1 MGAVAQ
7 EGTRAAVH
15 HGGAAKPFRMD
26 ADDLVAMFQTLDA
39 GTPDWHRARARTLM
53 REAKLQPVAA
63 VTNPWSRLAARHLA
77 TAVVLERQMSAV
89 PVAEPVARRRR
100 FFRTS

>member
-1 MGAVAQ
+1 MAALTQHERVPSVNRGAPPM
-7 EGTRAAVH
+7 
-15 HGGAAKPFRMD
+15 PFRMD

-63 VTNPWSRLAARHLA
+63 VTNAWSRLAARHLA